1 MIPRGALF
9 WMAVIAVACALF
21 AVAHSCGEEL
31 MRTQEAPVSIPQ
43 SEPKPERFVPA
54 PVHRCQAGDFVYYNS
69 VC

>member
-1 MIPRGALF
+1 MLPRGVLF
-9 WMAVIAVACALF
+9 WMAFIAMACALF

-31 MRTQEAPVSIPQ
+31 MRTQEAPVTIPQ
-43 SEPKPERFVPA
+43 SEPQPEPVVLA